1 MSTEGK
7 KLRDRIKRLT
17 RGVRKENLQVYNRA
31 ATFEDKRT
39 KRNRTRSEQNRR
51 AINEGKNSWGR
62 ELWGHE

>member
-7 KLRDRIKRLT
+7 KWRDRIKRLT
-17 RGVRKENLQVYNRA
+17 RGVPRDNLQVYNRA

-51 AINEGKNSWGR
+51 AIDEGKN
-62 ELWGHE
+62 E